1 VFGSRVSIGSF
12 HGHPDNSLKYQWA
25 SSIPARPQL
34 VETRL
39 RQKRECIRAL
49 SRYDERTVSANSD
62 RNEDT
67 SASHLGPRHSAP
79 ALQETAAETAL
90 ESSGLSGPSGADEL
104 VDSPDSNDSGE
115 SIDAV
120 ESVPRLLCFGMQH
133 VLVMYAGTVAV
144 PLILGSA
151 LRLTPGQVIA
161 LISADLFTSGLATLL
176 QTLGWWKFGARLPL
190 IQGCSFIC
198 VAPMILIGGQY
209 GITTMYGAVICCGLF
224 TMLVGPLYSRMLR
237 FFPPVVIGS
246 VITVI
251 GLSLLPVAG
260 GWLGG
265 GDSSAADFG
274 SFRHLGLGLLTI
286 VLIVLLQRFGRGMIG
301 NLSVLLGLVVGTAL
315 AAWTGQASFA
325 QVGSTPWFAMAR
337 PMLFGWPQFAL
348 LPSLVMCVAMLV
360 VMTETTGNCL
370 AIGEITGRK
379 IGPATLTAAF
389 RADGL
394 STMLGGF
401 FNSFPY
407 NVYSQNT
414 GLLKLSKVKS
424 RYAVAAGGGLLV
436 LLGFLPKLAAVIAAV
451 PRPVLGGASIVM
463 FGMTAMAGIEE
474 LARVR
479 FQGTNNA
486 IVVAISI
493 SLGVLPIATPQLFAH
508 APDAARLFLNSGI
521 FLTAASAVLLNL
533 FFSTK
538 TGSRTARG

>member
-1 VFGSRVSIGSF
+1 MGPRNPALHGSAGMPTSADAIDQVEG
-12 HGHPDNSLKYQWA
+12 L
-25 SSIPARPQL
+25 PQL
-34 VETRL
+34 FL
-39 RQKRECIRAL
+39 F
-49 SRYDERTVSANSD
+49 
-62 RNEDT
+62 
-67 SASHLGPRHSAP
+67 
-79 ALQETAAETAL
+79 
-90 ESSGLSGPSGADEL
+90 GL
-104 VDSPDSNDSGE
+104 
-115 SIDAV
+115 
-120 ESVPRLLCFGMQH
+120 QH

-151 LRLTPGQVIA
+151 LRFTPKQVIA

-198 VAPMILIGGQY
+198 VAPMILIGSHY
-209 GITTMYGAVICCGLF
+209 GIPALYGSVISCGLF
-224 TMLVGPLYSRMLR
+224 TMLVGPWFSRMLR

-251 GLSLLPVAG
+251 GLSLLPIAG

-265 GDSSAADFG
+265 GDPSAPDFG
-274 SFRHLGLGLLTI
+274 SFGHLGLGLATI
-286 VLIVLLQRFGRGMIG
+286 VLILAIQRFGCGMIA
-301 NLSVLLGLVVGTAL
+301 NLSVLLGLIGGTAL
-315 AAWTGQASFA
+315 AALAGQASFR
-325 QVGSTPWFAMAR
+325 QVPATPWFALAH
-337 PMLFGWPQFAL
+337 PLLFGPPHFVL
-348 LPSLVMCVAMLV
+348 LPALVMSLSMLV

-370 AIGEITGRK
+370 AIGEITGRP

-394 STMLGGF
+394 STVLGGL

-414 GLLKLSKVKS
+414 GLLALTKIKS

-436 LLGFLPKLAAVIAAV
+436 LLGFLPKLAAVIAGI

-463 FGMTAMAGIEE
+463 FGMTTMAGIEE
-474 LARVR
+474 LTRVR
-479 FQGTNNA
+479 YQGTSNA
-486 IVVAISI
+486 IIVAVSV
-493 SLGVLPIATPQLFAH
+493 SMGVLPIASPQLFAH

-533 FFSTK
+533 FFSSK
-538 TGSRTARG
+538 TEA

>member
-1 VFGSRVSIGSF
+1 MPGEANVNMGPRNPVHGSAVMVAATDPIDEKEG
-12 HGHPDNSLKYQWA
+12 L
-25 SSIPARPQL
+25 PQL
-34 VETRL
+34 L
-39 RQKRECIRAL
+39 L
-49 SRYDERTVSANSD
+49 F
-62 RNEDT
+62 
-67 SASHLGPRHSAP
+67 
-79 ALQETAAETAL
+79 
-90 ESSGLSGPSGADEL
+90 GL
-104 VDSPDSNDSGE
+104 
-115 SIDAV
+115 
-120 ESVPRLLCFGMQH
+120 QH

-151 LRLTPGQVIA
+151 LHFTPRQVIA

-198 VAPMILIGGQY
+198 VAPMILIGGHY
-209 GITTMYGAVICCGLF
+209 GIPTLYGSVISCGLF
-224 TMLVGPLYSRMLR
+224 TMLVGPWFSRMLR

-265 GDSSAADFG
+265 GDTASGDFG
-274 SFRHLGLGLLTI
+274 SFVQLGLGLATI
-286 VLIVLLQRFGRGMIG
+286 VFIVVIQRFGRGMIA
-301 NLSVLLGLVVGTAL
+301 NLSVLLGLMGGTAL
-315 AAWTGQASFA
+315 AAMVGRASFR
-325 QVGSTPWFAMAR
+325 QVPATPWFAMAH
-337 PMLFGWPQFAL
+337 PLLFGPPHFAV
-348 LPSLVMCVAMLV
+348 LPALVMSLSMLV

-370 AIGEITGRK
+370 AIGEITGRP

-394 STMLGGF
+394 STVLGGL

-414 GLLKLSKVKS
+414 GLLALSKIKS

-436 LLGFLPKLAAVIAAV
+436 LLGFLPKLAAIVAAI

-463 FGMTAMAGIEE
+463 FGMTMMAGIEE

-479 FQGTNNA
+479 YQGTNNA
-486 IVVAISI
+486 IIVAISV
-493 SLGVLPIATPQLFAH
+493 SVGVLPIASPQLFLH

-521 FLTAASAVLLNL
+521 FLTAATAVLLNL
-533 FFSTK
+533 FFSSK
-538 TGSRTARG
+538 AEA